1 MRDSVKGVIA
11 MIAACVVWGLSP
23 LYYKLV
29 AHVPPLEVLS
39 HRTIWS
45 LVLFGAILIWQRRL
59 RDVFHLLADARSL
72 FIIAVASVMISVN
85 WFVYIYSVQIG
96 RTVESSLGYYIFP
109 LVAVLLGM
117 VVFHER
123 LSIGKW
129 MSVGI
134 ATTAV
139 VILTL
144 GLGVTP
150 WISLILAVTFGLYSV
165 AKKWTDAGPVVSVT
179 AEVLVLA
186 PIALLW
192 LWGVHF
198 DGWGGFVGRP
208 GGVFGTGIAD
218 SLILTLSGPL
228 TAGPLI
234 LYSYAAKRVTLA
246 TIGLVQYLN
255 PTLQFFCAV
264 AVFGE
269 PFTRWH
275 TIAFGLIWVA
285 LAIYSIE
292 ALRQERAERR
302 AVAKASSSSATVK

>member
-1 MRDSVKGVIA
+1 MRDSVKGVFA
-11 MIAACVVWGLSP
+11 MIAACVIWGLSP
-23 LYYKLV
+23 LYYKLL

-59 RDVFHLLADARSL
+59 ADIFRLVASTRSL
-72 FIIAVASVMISVN
+72 FIIVVASVMISVN

-96 RTVESSLGYYIFP
+96 RTVESSLGYYMFP
-109 LVAVLLGM
+109 LVVVLLG
-117 VVFHER
+117 VVFLHER

-129 MSVGI
+129 MSVAI
-134 ATTAV
+134 ATLAV
-139 VILTL
+139 VVLTI
-144 GLGVTP
+144 GLGVAP
-150 WISLILAVTFGLYSV
+150 WISLILAVTFGLYGL
-165 AKKWTDAGPVVSVT
+165 AKKWTHAGPVISVT

-186 PIALLW
+186 PLALLW

-198 DGWGGFVGRP
+198 DGWEGFVGRA
-208 GGVFGTGIAD
+208 GGVFGTGLAD
-218 SLILTLSGPL
+218 SLILMLSGPL

-264 AVFGE
+264 AIFGE

-275 TIAFGLIWVA
+275 TIAFVLIWIA

-292 ALRQERAERR
+292 ALRQERAERK
-302 AVAKASSSSATVK
+302 AAAKASSSSATVT